1 MERRAF
7 SIKSSRHE
15 VKKKS
20 FSSTW
25 IRKGEKGRGMEGG
38 GEGEGRDR

>member
-25 IRKGEKGRGMEGG
+25 IRKGGKEEGD
-38 GEGEGRDR
+38 GEGRDR